1 VRLEQELSKE
11 MPGFSCCLTRVEL
24 LRSSQKEYEAEIQ
37 ERGPGWK
44 YALGVTSTQVIK
56 AMSLLIFYFL

>member
-1 VRLEQELSKE
+1 
-11 MPGFSCCLTRVEL
+11 VEL